1 MSSSACTLVVG
12 RASWGPST
20 PQHVQGQATRGFR
33 QGRTPGS
40 GNACI
45 ASPFGRDTDCLCVLS
60 VNVLT
65 SGWLKLLHQTH
76 LTGMIWHFL
85 FYLISGDIKAPSFV
99 CEVAG

>member
-1 MSSSACTLVVG
+1 MHSGCGESLLGTQHTPA
-12 RASWGPST
+12 RAGAK
-20 PQHVQGQATRGFR
+20 QRGFR

-45 ASPFGRDTDCLCVLS
+45 ASPFSRDTDCLRVLS

-65 SGWLKLLHQTH
+65 SGWLKLLRQTH
-76 LTGMIWHFL
+76 LAGMIWHFL

-99 CEVAG
+99 CGEVAG